1 MARLIFLG
9 PPGAGKGTQA
19 QSLAQAHHIPHI
31 STGDILRNAVTQQ
44 TELGKKAQ
52 SYMDR
57 GELVPDQ
64 LILDLVEE
72 RLNQSDAASGWILD
86 GFPRTIT
93 QATFLDQLLSQ
104 IHQNCDYV
112 VNFEVPDEILVARL
126 LGRGRKDD
134 TEEVIRH
141 RLEVYRQQTAPLIDF
156 YRERQQLVSIDGDQT
171 IDQVN
176 QKLGQILRPKV

>member
-1 MARLIFLG
+1 M
-9 PPGAGKGTQA
+9 
-19 QSLAQAHHIPHI
+19 
-31 STGDILRNAVTQQ
+31 
-44 TELGKKAQ
+44 
-52 SYMDR
+52 
-57 GELVPDQ
+57 
-64 LILDLVEE
+64 
-72 RLNQSDAASGWILD
+72 LD

-176 QKLGQILRPKV
+176 QKLGQILRPKA

>member
-1 MARLIFLG
+1 M
-9 PPGAGKGTQA
+9 
-19 QSLAQAHHIPHI
+19 
-31 STGDILRNAVTQQ
+31 
-44 TELGKKAQ
+44 
-52 SYMDR
+52 
-57 GELVPDQ
+57 
-64 LILDLVEE
+64 
-72 RLNQSDAASGWILD
+72 
-86 GFPRTIT
+86 
-93 QATFLDQLLSQ
+93 
-104 IHQNCDYV
+104 